1 MRRLL
6 ISALLLCSAP
16 VSAQHL
22 APEDYIFPL
31 RNVAGLYSANFGE
44 MRPNHFH
51 SGIDIKTD
59 GMTGKPVLATAD
71 GYISR
76 IAVTP
81 GGYGRAIY
89 ITHPNGTTS
98 VYGHL
103 SKFRDDI
110 EKYVHEERYRTRRN
124 SINLYP
130 SADRFPL
137 KQGEQ
142 FAWSGNTG
150 SSAGP
155 HLHFEIRDSRTQRTL
170 NTISSGVIRT
180 RDDIPPRLVKLY
192 YVEVDSVRGVPVHAR
207 PRPVELVEK
216 TPGRYALKQ
225 EGALSVGGR
234 GYFILEATD
243 RKNDVSNTFGL
254 WRIREFADE
263 DPIFELR
270 IDGFAFDQ
278 TRYCNA
284 VTHYPMQVASRNE
297 VIRLTR
303 LDGCIDDFY
312 PVLKNQALL
321 TPSEGQ
327 SQQIR
332 IEAEDDS
339 GNRSI
344 LEFRTIRQP
353 AQRDFRAVCDS
364 TALIVDNRRPF
375 SHTAGEA
382 SVHIP
387 AGVFYEPLF
396 FSQSSRPAQFAAAP
410 SVAVLSPL
418 YSILD
423 YDTPLHTAATVT
435 IRAYVP
441 QNLQPHTTL
450 GFVRKGKVSYAGGK
464 YKNGAVTLST
474 RNIGRLLRGGR
485 HRSATHRAPLQSRRA
500 DQNAQH
506 HLPPARQLLR
516 HRQLYGHT
524 RRGVDPAR
532 TQSDAGHH
540 YPHLRRLPHP
550 ERPELHAPTDRH
562 GQLWQQNRL
571 ETDDNPI
578 TIPIF
583 TYFRHCP
590 QHSDG
595 RPENR
600 PELFSDNALP
610 DYTAPFIFGP
620 WRILSQA
627 RHTMTTKD
635 PLNSY
640 CLADLSSFFSS
651 DSGAVRTLDPQLRR
665 LLLYPTELRN
675 QRLQH
680 IIA

>member
-321 TPSEGQ
+321 TLSEGQ

-474 RNIGRLLRGGR
+474 RTLGDFCVV
-485 HRSATHRAPLQSRRA
+485 ATHRAPLQSRRA

>member
-98 VYGHL
+98 VYGH
-103 SKFRDDI
+103 FRDDI

-474 RNIGRLLRGGR
+474 RTLGDFCVVADTVPPRIEPRFKAGEPIRTRSITFRLRDNFSGIG
-485 HRSATHRAPLQSRRA
+485 S
-500 DQNAQH
+500 
-506 HLPPARQLLR
+506 
-516 HRQLYGHT
+516 
-524 RRGVDPAR
+524 
-532 TQSDAGHH
+532 
-540 YPHLRRLPHP
+540 
-550 ERPELHAPTDRH
+550 
-562 GQLWQQNRL
+562 
-571 ETDDNPI
+571 
-578 TIPIF
+578 
-583 TYFRHCP
+583 
-590 QHSDG
+590 
-595 RPENR
+595 
-600 PELFSDNALP
+600 
-610 DYTAPFIFGP
+610 YTA
-620 WRILSQA
+620 
-627 RHTMTTKD
+627 
-635 PLNSY
+635 
-640 CLADLSSFFSS
+640 
-651 DSGAVRTLDPQLRR
+651 TLDGEWILLERNPMQGTITHTFDDSRTPKGRSYTLQLTVTDNCGNKTVWKRTITR
-665 LLLYPTELRN
+665 
-675 QRLQH
+675 
-680 IIA
+680 

>member
-31 RNVAGLYSANFGE
+31 RDVAGLYSANFGE

-59 GMTGKPVLATAD
+59 GVTGKPVLATAD

-130 SADRFPL
+130 PADRFPL

-234 GYFILEATD
+234 GYFILETTD

-474 RNIGRLLRGGR
+474 RTLGDFCVV
-485 HRSATHRAPLQSRRA
+485 A
-500 DQNAQH
+500 DI
-506 HLPPARQLLR
+506 ARFMW
-516 HRQLYGHT
+516 
-524 RRGVDPAR
+524 
-532 TQSDAGHH
+532 
-540 YPHLRRLPHP
+540 
-550 ERPELHAPTDRH
+550 EE
-562 GQLWQQNRL
+562 
-571 ETDDNPI
+571 
-578 TIPIF
+578 
-583 TYFRHCP
+583 
-590 QHSDG
+590 
-595 RPENR
+595 
-600 PELFSDNALP
+600 
-610 DYTAPFIFGP
+610 
-620 WRILSQA
+620 IL
-627 RHTMTTKD
+627 
-635 PLNSY
+635 
-640 CLADLSSFFSS
+640 
-651 DSGAVRTLDPQLRR
+651 
-665 LLLYPTELRN
+665 
-675 QRLQH
+675 
-680 IIA
+680 

>member
-1 MRRLL
+1 M
-6 ISALLLCSAP
+6 
-16 VSAQHL
+16 
-22 APEDYIFPL
+22 
-31 RNVAGLYSANFGE
+31 
-44 MRPNHFH
+44 
-51 SGIDIKTD
+51 
-59 GMTGKPVLATAD
+59 
-71 GYISR
+71 SR
-76 IAVTP
+76 CT
-81 GGYGRAIY
+81 
-89 ITHPNGTTS
+89 
-98 VYGHL
+98 
-103 SKFRDDI
+103 
-110 EKYVHEERYRTRRN
+110 
-124 SINLYP
+124 
-130 SADRFPL
+130 
-137 KQGEQ
+137 
-142 FAWSGNTG
+142 
-150 SSAGP
+150 
-155 HLHFEIRDSRTQRTL
+155 
-170 NTISSGVIRT
+170 
-180 RDDIPPRLVKLY
+180 
-192 YVEVDSVRGVPVHAR
+192 

-234 GYFILEATD
+234 GYFILETTD

-474 RNIGRLLRGGR
+474 RTLGDFCVVADTVPPRIEPRFKAGEPIRTRSITFRLRDNFSGIG
-485 HRSATHRAPLQSRRA
+485 S
-500 DQNAQH
+500 
-506 HLPPARQLLR
+506 
-516 HRQLYGHT
+516 
-524 RRGVDPAR
+524 
-532 TQSDAGHH
+532 
-540 YPHLRRLPHP
+540 
-550 ERPELHAPTDRH
+550 
-562 GQLWQQNRL
+562 
-571 ETDDNPI
+571 
-578 TIPIF
+578 
-583 TYFRHCP
+583 
-590 QHSDG
+590 
-595 RPENR
+595 
-600 PELFSDNALP
+600 
-610 DYTAPFIFGP
+610 YTA
-620 WRILSQA
+620 
-627 RHTMTTKD
+627 
-635 PLNSY
+635 
-640 CLADLSSFFSS
+640 
-651 DSGAVRTLDPQLRR
+651 TLDGEWILLERNPMQGTITHTFDDSRTPKGRSYTLQLTVTDNCGNKTVWKRTITR
-665 LLLYPTELRN
+665 
-675 QRLQH
+675 
-680 IIA
+680 

>member
-31 RNVAGLYSANFGE
+31 RDVAGLYSANFGE

-59 GMTGKPVLATAD
+59 GVTGKPVLATAD

-170 NTISSGVIRT
+170 NTIS
-180 RDDIPPRLVKLY
+180 
-192 YVEVDSVRGVPVHAR
+192 
-207 PRPVELVEK
+207 
-216 TPGRYALKQ
+216 
-225 EGALSVGGR
+225 
-234 GYFILEATD
+234 
-243 RKNDVSNTFGL
+243 
-254 WRIREFADE
+254 IREFADE

-474 RNIGRLLRGGR
+474 RTLGDFCVVADTVPPRIEPRFKAGEPIRTRSITFRLRDNFSGIG
-485 HRSATHRAPLQSRRA
+485 S
-500 DQNAQH
+500 
-506 HLPPARQLLR
+506 
-516 HRQLYGHT
+516 
-524 RRGVDPAR
+524 
-532 TQSDAGHH
+532 
-540 YPHLRRLPHP
+540 
-550 ERPELHAPTDRH
+550 
-562 GQLWQQNRL
+562 
-571 ETDDNPI
+571 
-578 TIPIF
+578 
-583 TYFRHCP
+583 
-590 QHSDG
+590 
-595 RPENR
+595 
-600 PELFSDNALP
+600 
-610 DYTAPFIFGP
+610 YTA
-620 WRILSQA
+620 
-627 RHTMTTKD
+627 
-635 PLNSY
+635 
-640 CLADLSSFFSS
+640 
-651 DSGAVRTLDPQLRR
+651 TLDGEWILLERNPMQGTITHTFDDSRTPKGRSYTLQLTVTDNCGNKTVWKRTITR
-665 LLLYPTELRN
+665 
-675 QRLQH
+675 
-680 IIA
+680 

>member
-31 RNVAGLYSANFGE
+31 RDVAGLYYANFGE

-59 GMTGKPVLATAD
+59 GVTGKPVLATAD

-170 NTISSGVIRT
+170 NTISSGVIRAAPGET
-180 RDDIPPRLVKLY
+180 LLRRGGQRARCPGARPAPPRRAGRKN
-192 YVEVDSVRGVPVHAR
+192 AR
-207 PRPVELVEK
+207 TLCAQTGRSTLRRRP
-216 TPGRYALKQ
+216 
-225 EGALSVGGR
+225 

-474 RNIGRLLRGGR
+474 RTLGDFCVVADTVPPRIEPRFKAGEPIRTRSITFRLRDNFSGIG
-485 HRSATHRAPLQSRRA
+485 S
-500 DQNAQH
+500 
-506 HLPPARQLLR
+506 
-516 HRQLYGHT
+516 
-524 RRGVDPAR
+524 
-532 TQSDAGHH
+532 
-540 YPHLRRLPHP
+540 
-550 ERPELHAPTDRH
+550 
-562 GQLWQQNRL
+562 
-571 ETDDNPI
+571 
-578 TIPIF
+578 
-583 TYFRHCP
+583 
-590 QHSDG
+590 
-595 RPENR
+595 
-600 PELFSDNALP
+600 
-610 DYTAPFIFGP
+610 YTA
-620 WRILSQA
+620 
-627 RHTMTTKD
+627 
-635 PLNSY
+635 
-640 CLADLSSFFSS
+640 
-651 DSGAVRTLDPQLRR
+651 TLDGEWILLERNPMQGTITHTFDDSRTPKGRSYTLQLTVTDNCGNKTVWKRTITR
-665 LLLYPTELRN
+665 
-675 QRLQH
+675 
-680 IIA
+680 

>member
-31 RNVAGLYSANFGE
+31 RDVAGLYSANFGE

-59 GMTGKPVLATAD
+59 GVTGKPVLATAD

-364 TALIVDNRRPF
+364 TALIVDNPALLAYSRRGIGSHPRRRLLRTALFQSVEPPGPIRRRAVGRRP
-375 SHTAGEA
+375 
-382 SVHIP
+382 
-387 AGVFYEPLF
+387 
-396 FSQSSRPAQFAAAP
+396 
-410 SVAVLSPL
+410 LSPL
-418 YSILD
+418 FD
-423 YDTPLHTAATVT
+423 P
-435 IRAYVP
+435 R
-441 QNLQPHTTL
+441 
-450 GFVRKGKVSYAGGK
+450 
-464 YKNGAVTLST
+464 
-474 RNIGRLLRGGR
+474 
-485 HRSATHRAPLQSRRA
+485 
-500 DQNAQH
+500 
-506 HLPPARQLLR
+506 LR
-516 HRQLYGHT
+516 HASAYGGYGYDPGICSSELTTPHHPGFRPQREGFLC
-524 RRGVDPAR
+524 RRK
-532 TQSDAGHH
+532 
-540 YPHLRRLPHP
+540 
-550 ERPELHAPTDRH
+550 
-562 GQLWQQNRL
+562 
-571 ETDDNPI
+571 I
-578 TIPIF
+578 
-583 TYFRHCP
+583 
-590 QHSDG
+590 
-595 RPENR
+595 
-600 PELFSDNALP
+600 
-610 DYTAPFIFGP
+610 
-620 WRILSQA
+620 
-627 RHTMTTKD
+627 
-635 PLNSY
+635 
-640 CLADLSSFFSS
+640 
-651 DSGAVRTLDPQLRR
+651 
-665 LLLYPTELRN
+665 
-675 QRLQH
+675 
-680 IIA
+680 

>member
-31 RNVAGLYSANFGE
+31 RDVAGLYSANFGE

-59 GMTGKPVLATAD
+59 GVTGKPVLATAD

-410 SVAVLSPL
+410 SSPSSL
-418 YSILD
+418 PSIRSS
-423 YDTPLHTAATVT
+423 
-435 IRAYVP
+435 I
-441 QNLQPHTTL
+441 TT
-450 GFVRKGKVSYAGGK
+450 
-464 YKNGAVTLST
+464 
-474 RNIGRLLRGGR
+474 RLCI
-485 HRSATHRAPLQSRRA
+485 
-500 DQNAQH
+500 
-506 HLPPARQLLR
+506 
-516 HRQLYGHT
+516 
-524 RRGVDPAR
+524 
-532 TQSDAGHH
+532 
-540 YPHLRRLPHP
+540 RRLRLRSGHMFLRTYNPTPPWVSSAKGRFPMP
-550 ERPELHAPTDRH
+550 EENIKTAPSPFRPAHWATSAWWPT
-562 GQLWQQNRL
+562 
-571 ETDDNPI
+571 P
-578 TIPIF
+578 
-583 TYFRHCP
+583 FRHASSP
-590 QHSDG
+590 ASK
-595 RPENR
+595 PESR
-600 PELFSDNALP
+600 SERAASPSACE
-610 DYTAPFIFGP
+610 
-620 WRILSQA
+620 
-627 RHTMTTKD
+627 TTS
-635 PLNSY
+635 P
-640 CLADLSSFFSS
+640 A
-651 DSGAVRTLDPQLRR
+651 
-665 LLLYPTELRN
+665 
-675 QRLQH
+675 
-680 IIA
+680 

>member
-1 MRRLL
+1 M
-6 ISALLLCSAP
+6 
-16 VSAQHL
+16 
-22 APEDYIFPL
+22 
-31 RNVAGLYSANFGE
+31 
-44 MRPNHFH
+44 
-51 SGIDIKTD
+51 
-59 GMTGKPVLATAD
+59 
-71 GYISR
+71 
-76 IAVTP
+76 
-81 GGYGRAIY
+81 
-89 ITHPNGTTS
+89 
-98 VYGHL
+98 
-103 SKFRDDI
+103 
-110 EKYVHEERYRTRRN
+110 
-124 SINLYP
+124 
-130 SADRFPL
+130 
-137 KQGEQ
+137 
-142 FAWSGNTG
+142 
-150 SSAGP
+150 
-155 HLHFEIRDSRTQRTL
+155 
-170 NTISSGVIRT
+170 IRT

-396 FSQSSRPAQFAAAP
+396 SVSRAARPNSPPRRRSPSSLPSIRSSITTRLCIRRLRLRSGHMFLRTYNPTPPWVSSAKGRFPMPEENIKTAPSPFRPAHWATSAWWP
-410 SVAVLSPL
+410 
-418 YSILD
+418 
-423 YDTPLHTAATVT
+423 TP
-435 IRAYVP
+435 
-441 QNLQPHTTL
+441 
-450 GFVRKGKVSYAGGK
+450 
-464 YKNGAVTLST
+464 
-474 RNIGRLLRGGR
+474 
-485 HRSATHRAPLQSRRA
+485 
-500 DQNAQH
+500 
-506 HLPPARQLLR
+506 
-516 HRQLYGHT
+516 
-524 RRGVDPAR
+524 
-532 TQSDAGHH
+532 
-540 YPHLRRLPHP
+540 
-550 ERPELHAPTDRH
+550 
-562 GQLWQQNRL
+562 
-571 ETDDNPI
+571 
-578 TIPIF
+578 
-583 TYFRHCP
+583 FRHASSP
-590 QHSDG
+590 ASK
-595 RPENR
+595 PESR
-600 PELFSDNALP
+600 SERAASPSACE
-610 DYTAPFIFGP
+610 
-620 WRILSQA
+620 
-627 RHTMTTKD
+627 TTS
-635 PLNSY
+635 P
-640 CLADLSSFFSS
+640 A
-651 DSGAVRTLDPQLRR
+651 
-665 LLLYPTELRN
+665 
-675 QRLQH
+675 
-680 IIA
+680 

>member
-31 RNVAGLYSANFGE
+31 RDVAGLYSANFGE

-59 GMTGKPVLATAD
+59 GVTGKPVLATAD

-130 SADRFPL
+130 PADRFPL

-234 GYFILEATD
+234 GYFILETTD

-344 LEFRTIRQP
+344 LEFRTIR
-353 AQRDFRAVCDS
+353 
-364 TALIVDNRRPF
+364 
-375 SHTAGEA
+375 
-382 SVHIP
+382 
-387 AGVFYEPLF
+387 
-396 FSQSSRPAQFAAAP
+396 
-410 SVAVLSPL
+410 
-418 YSILD
+418 
-423 YDTPLHTAATVT
+423 
-435 IRAYVP
+435 AYVP

-474 RNIGRLLRGGR
+474 RTLGDFCVVADTVPPRIEPRFKAGEPIRTRSITFRLRDNFSGIG
-485 HRSATHRAPLQSRRA
+485 S
-500 DQNAQH
+500 
-506 HLPPARQLLR
+506 
-516 HRQLYGHT
+516 
-524 RRGVDPAR
+524 
-532 TQSDAGHH
+532 
-540 YPHLRRLPHP
+540 
-550 ERPELHAPTDRH
+550 
-562 GQLWQQNRL
+562 
-571 ETDDNPI
+571 
-578 TIPIF
+578 
-583 TYFRHCP
+583 
-590 QHSDG
+590 
-595 RPENR
+595 
-600 PELFSDNALP
+600 
-610 DYTAPFIFGP
+610 YTA
-620 WRILSQA
+620 
-627 RHTMTTKD
+627 
-635 PLNSY
+635 
-640 CLADLSSFFSS
+640 
-651 DSGAVRTLDPQLRR
+651 TLDGEWILLERNPMQGTITHTFDDSRTPKGRSYTLQLTVTDNCGNKTVWKRTITR
-665 LLLYPTELRN
+665 
-675 QRLQH
+675 
-680 IIA
+680 

>member
-31 RNVAGLYSANFGE
+31 RDVAGLYSANFGE

-59 GMTGKPVLATAD
+59 GVTGKPVLATAD

-474 RNIGRLLRGGR
+474 RTLGSMRGGR

>member
-31 RNVAGLYSANFGE
+31 RDVAGLYSANFGE

-59 GMTGKPVLATAD
+59 GVTGKPVLATAD

-450 GFVRKGKVSYAGGK
+450 GFVRKGKVSYAEK
-464 YKNGAVTLST
+464 
-474 RNIGRLLRGGR
+474 RRRHPFDPHIGRLLRGGR

>member
-284 VTHYPMQVASRNE
+284 VSRAARPNSPPRRRSPSSLPS
-297 VIRLTR
+297 IRSSITTR
-303 LDGCIDDFY
+303 LCIRRLRLRSGHMFLRTY
-312 PVLKNQALL
+312 NP
-321 TPSEGQ
+321 TPPWVSSAKGRFPMPEEN
-327 SQQIR
+327 IK
-332 IEAEDDS
+332 
-339 GNRSI
+339 
-344 LEFRTIRQP
+344 
-353 AQRDFRAVCDS
+353 
-364 TALIVDNRRPF
+364 TAPSPF
-375 SHTAGEA
+375 
-382 SVHIP
+382 
-387 AGVFYEPLF
+387 
-396 FSQSSRPAQFAAAP
+396 RPAHWATSAWWP
-410 SVAVLSPL
+410 
-418 YSILD
+418 
-423 YDTPLHTAATVT
+423 TP
-435 IRAYVP
+435 
-441 QNLQPHTTL
+441 
-450 GFVRKGKVSYAGGK
+450 
-464 YKNGAVTLST
+464 
-474 RNIGRLLRGGR
+474 
-485 HRSATHRAPLQSRRA
+485 
-500 DQNAQH
+500 
-506 HLPPARQLLR
+506 
-516 HRQLYGHT
+516 
-524 RRGVDPAR
+524 
-532 TQSDAGHH
+532 
-540 YPHLRRLPHP
+540 
-550 ERPELHAPTDRH
+550 
-562 GQLWQQNRL
+562 
-571 ETDDNPI
+571 
-578 TIPIF
+578 
-583 TYFRHCP
+583 FRHASSP
-590 QHSDG
+590 ASK
-595 RPENR
+595 PESR
-600 PELFSDNALP
+600 SERAASPSACE
-610 DYTAPFIFGP
+610 
-620 WRILSQA
+620 
-627 RHTMTTKD
+627 TTS
-635 PLNSY
+635 P
-640 CLADLSSFFSS
+640 A
-651 DSGAVRTLDPQLRR
+651 
-665 LLLYPTELRN
+665 
-675 QRLQH
+675 
-680 IIA
+680 

>member
-31 RNVAGLYSANFGE
+31 RDVAGLYSANFGE

-59 GMTGKPVLATAD
+59 GVTGKPVLATAD

-130 SADRFPL
+130 PADRFPL

-234 GYFILEATD
+234 GYFILETTD

-353 AQRDFRAVCDS
+353 AQRVFRAVCDS

-396 FSQSSRPAQFAAAP
+396 FQSVEPPGPIRRRTVGRRPLPSIRSSITTRLCIRRLRLRSGHMFLRTYNPTPPWVSSAKGRFPMPEENIKTAPSPFRPAHWATSAWWP
-410 SVAVLSPL
+410 
-418 YSILD
+418 
-423 YDTPLHTAATVT
+423 TP
-435 IRAYVP
+435 
-441 QNLQPHTTL
+441 
-450 GFVRKGKVSYAGGK
+450 
-464 YKNGAVTLST
+464 
-474 RNIGRLLRGGR
+474 
-485 HRSATHRAPLQSRRA
+485 
-500 DQNAQH
+500 
-506 HLPPARQLLR
+506 
-516 HRQLYGHT
+516 
-524 RRGVDPAR
+524 
-532 TQSDAGHH
+532 
-540 YPHLRRLPHP
+540 
-550 ERPELHAPTDRH
+550 
-562 GQLWQQNRL
+562 
-571 ETDDNPI
+571 
-578 TIPIF
+578 
-583 TYFRHCP
+583 FRHASSP
-590 QHSDG
+590 ASK
-595 RPENR
+595 PESR
-600 PELFSDNALP
+600 SERAASPSACE
-610 DYTAPFIFGP
+610 
-620 WRILSQA
+620 
-627 RHTMTTKD
+627 TTS
-635 PLNSY
+635 P
-640 CLADLSSFFSS
+640 A
-651 DSGAVRTLDPQLRR
+651 
-665 LLLYPTELRN
+665 
-675 QRLQH
+675 
-680 IIA
+680 

>member
-31 RNVAGLYSANFGE
+31 RDVAGLYSANFGE

-59 GMTGKPVLATAD
+59 GVTGKPVLATAD

-130 SADRFPL
+130 PA
-137 KQGEQ
+137 
-142 FAWSGNTG
+142 
-150 SSAGP
+150 
-155 HLHFEIRDSRTQRTL
+155 
-170 NTISSGVIRT
+170 
-180 RDDIPPRLVKLY
+180 
-192 YVEVDSVRGVPVHAR
+192 
-207 PRPVELVEK
+207 
-216 TPGRYALKQ
+216 
-225 EGALSVGGR
+225 
-234 GYFILEATD
+234 D

-474 RNIGRLLRGGR
+474 RTLGDFCVVADTVPPRIEPRFKAGEPIRTRSITFRLRDNFSGIG
-485 HRSATHRAPLQSRRA
+485 S
-500 DQNAQH
+500 
-506 HLPPARQLLR
+506 
-516 HRQLYGHT
+516 
-524 RRGVDPAR
+524 
-532 TQSDAGHH
+532 
-540 YPHLRRLPHP
+540 
-550 ERPELHAPTDRH
+550 
-562 GQLWQQNRL
+562 
-571 ETDDNPI
+571 
-578 TIPIF
+578 
-583 TYFRHCP
+583 
-590 QHSDG
+590 
-595 RPENR
+595 
-600 PELFSDNALP
+600 
-610 DYTAPFIFGP
+610 YTA
-620 WRILSQA
+620 
-627 RHTMTTKD
+627 
-635 PLNSY
+635 
-640 CLADLSSFFSS
+640 
-651 DSGAVRTLDPQLRR
+651 TLDGEWILLERNPMQGTITHTFDDSRTPKGRSYTLQLTVTDNCGNKTVWKRTITR
-665 LLLYPTELRN
+665 
-675 QRLQH
+675 
-680 IIA
+680 

>member
-1 MRRLL
+1 M
-6 ISALLLCSAP
+6 
-16 VSAQHL
+16 
-22 APEDYIFPL
+22 
-31 RNVAGLYSANFGE
+31 
-44 MRPNHFH
+44 
-51 SGIDIKTD
+51 
-59 GMTGKPVLATAD
+59 
-71 GYISR
+71 
-76 IAVTP
+76 
-81 GGYGRAIY
+81 
-89 ITHPNGTTS
+89 
-98 VYGHL
+98 
-103 SKFRDDI
+103 
-110 EKYVHEERYRTRRN
+110 
-124 SINLYP
+124 
-130 SADRFPL
+130 
-137 KQGEQ
+137 
-142 FAWSGNTG
+142 
-150 SSAGP
+150 
-155 HLHFEIRDSRTQRTL
+155 
-170 NTISSGVIRT
+170 IRT

-464 YKNGAVTLST
+464 YKNRLRDNFSG
-474 RNIGRLLRGGR
+474 IG
-485 HRSATHRAPLQSRRA
+485 S
-500 DQNAQH
+500 
-506 HLPPARQLLR
+506 
-516 HRQLYGHT
+516 
-524 RRGVDPAR
+524 
-532 TQSDAGHH
+532 
-540 YPHLRRLPHP
+540 
-550 ERPELHAPTDRH
+550 
-562 GQLWQQNRL
+562 
-571 ETDDNPI
+571 
-578 TIPIF
+578 
-583 TYFRHCP
+583 
-590 QHSDG
+590 
-595 RPENR
+595 
-600 PELFSDNALP
+600 
-610 DYTAPFIFGP
+610 YTA
-620 WRILSQA
+620 
-627 RHTMTTKD
+627 
-635 PLNSY
+635 
-640 CLADLSSFFSS
+640 
-651 DSGAVRTLDPQLRR
+651 TLDGEWILLERNPMQGTITHTFDDSRTPKGRSYTLQLTVTDNCGNKTVWKRTITR
-665 LLLYPTELRN
+665 
-675 QRLQH
+675 
-680 IIA
+680 

>member
-31 RNVAGLYSANFGE
+31 RDVAGLYSANFGE

-59 GMTGKPVLATAD
+59 GVTGKPVLATAD

-130 SADRFPL
+130 PADRFPL

-225 EGALSVGGR
+225 EGALSVG
-234 GYFILEATD
+234 
-243 RKNDVSNTFGL
+243 
-254 WRIREFADE
+254 
-263 DPIFELR
+263 
-270 IDGFAFDQ
+270 
-278 TRYCNA
+278 
-284 VTHYPMQVASRNE
+284 
-297 VIRLTR
+297 
-303 LDGCIDDFY
+303 
-312 PVLKNQALL
+312 
-321 TPSEGQ
+321 
-327 SQQIR
+327 
-332 IEAEDDS
+332 
-339 GNRSI
+339 
-344 LEFRTIRQP
+344 
-353 AQRDFRAVCDS
+353 
-364 TALIVDNRRPF
+364 
-375 SHTAGEA
+375 
-382 SVHIP
+382 
-387 AGVFYEPLF
+387 VFYEPLF

-474 RNIGRLLRGGR
+474 RTLGDFCVVADTVPPRIEPRFKAGEPIRTRSITFRLRDNFSGIG
-485 HRSATHRAPLQSRRA
+485 S
-500 DQNAQH
+500 
-506 HLPPARQLLR
+506 
-516 HRQLYGHT
+516 
-524 RRGVDPAR
+524 
-532 TQSDAGHH
+532 
-540 YPHLRRLPHP
+540 
-550 ERPELHAPTDRH
+550 
-562 GQLWQQNRL
+562 
-571 ETDDNPI
+571 
-578 TIPIF
+578 
-583 TYFRHCP
+583 
-590 QHSDG
+590 
-595 RPENR
+595 
-600 PELFSDNALP
+600 
-610 DYTAPFIFGP
+610 YTA
-620 WRILSQA
+620 
-627 RHTMTTKD
+627 
-635 PLNSY
+635 
-640 CLADLSSFFSS
+640 
-651 DSGAVRTLDPQLRR
+651 TLDGEWILLERNPMQGTITHTFDDSRTPKGRSYTLQLTVTDNCGNKTVWKRTITR
-665 LLLYPTELRN
+665 
-675 QRLQH
+675 
-680 IIA
+680 

>member
-31 RNVAGLYSANFGE
+31 RDVAGLYSANFGE

-59 GMTGKPVLATAD
+59 GVTGKPVLATAD

-130 SADRFPL
+130 PADRFPL

-234 GYFILEATD
+234 GYFILETTD

-396 FSQSSRPAQFAAAP
+396 FSQSSRPPNSPPHRRSPSSLPSIRSSITTRLCIRRLRLRSGHMFLRTYNPTPPWVSSAKGRFPMPEENIKTAP
-410 SVAVLSPL
+410 SPFRPAHWATSAWWP
-418 YSILD
+418 
-423 YDTPLHTAATVT
+423 TP
-435 IRAYVP
+435 
-441 QNLQPHTTL
+441 
-450 GFVRKGKVSYAGGK
+450 
-464 YKNGAVTLST
+464 
-474 RNIGRLLRGGR
+474 
-485 HRSATHRAPLQSRRA
+485 
-500 DQNAQH
+500 
-506 HLPPARQLLR
+506 
-516 HRQLYGHT
+516 
-524 RRGVDPAR
+524 
-532 TQSDAGHH
+532 
-540 YPHLRRLPHP
+540 
-550 ERPELHAPTDRH
+550 
-562 GQLWQQNRL
+562 
-571 ETDDNPI
+571 
-578 TIPIF
+578 
-583 TYFRHCP
+583 FRHASSP
-590 QHSDG
+590 ASK
-595 RPENR
+595 PESR
-600 PELFSDNALP
+600 SERAASPSACE
-610 DYTAPFIFGP
+610 
-620 WRILSQA
+620 
-627 RHTMTTKD
+627 TTS
-635 PLNSY
+635 P
-640 CLADLSSFFSS
+640 A
-651 DSGAVRTLDPQLRR
+651 
-665 LLLYPTELRN
+665 
-675 QRLQH
+675 
-680 IIA
+680 

>member
-474 RNIGRLLRGGR
+474 RSGGR

>member
-31 RNVAGLYSANFGE
+31 RDVAGLYSANFGE

-59 GMTGKPVLATAD
+59 GVTGKPVLATAD

-234 GYFILEATD
+234 GYFILQATD
-243 RKNDVSNTFGL
+243 RKNDASNTFGL

-332 IEAEDDS
+332 IEAEDDC
-339 GNRSI
+339 GNRSQ
-344 LEFRTIRQP
+344 LEFDILGRTETL
-353 AQRDFRAVCDS
+353 RAEADS
-364 TALIVDNRRPF
+364 TAVVLRPEKAALVRAGRDL
-375 SHTAGEA
+375 TAR
-382 SVHIP
+382 IP
-387 AGVFYEPLF
+387 AGAVYEPIF
-396 FSQSSRPAQFAAAP
+396 CRPEQRQAP
-410 SVAVLSPL
+410 ASDSTAAVLSPA
-418 YSILD
+418 YRILD
-423 YDTPLHTAATVT
+423 AETPLRRPMTVSVHAFVPDDMQSRTVLATRTA
-435 IRAYVP
+435 
-441 QNLQPHTTL
+441 
-450 GFVRKGKVSYAGGK
+450 KGRIACIGGRYAD
-464 YKNGAVTLST
+464 GAVTATT
-474 RNIGRLLRGGR
+474 RTTGDIFVAADTIPPRIRPLFSEGADLGGVRSIRFRVSDNFSGIASCTLLIDGRWVPCDRFPMQGTLVHAFDLPAAKKR
-485 HRSATHRAPLQSRRA
+485 RSV
-500 DQNAQH
+500 
-506 HLPPARQLLR
+506 QL
-516 HRQLYGHT
+516 T
-524 RRGVDPAR
+524 V
-532 TQSDAGHH
+532 
-540 YPHLRRLPHP
+540 
-550 ERPELHAPTDRH
+550 TDRC
-562 GQLWQQNRL
+562 GN
-571 ETDDNPI
+571 
-578 TIPIF
+578 
-583 TYFRHCP
+583 
-590 QHSDG
+590 
-595 RPENR
+595 
-600 PELFSDNALP
+600 
-610 DYTAPFIFGP
+610 TARWEGTF
-620 WRILSQA
+620 WR
-627 RHTMTTKD
+627 
-635 PLNSY
+635 
-640 CLADLSSFFSS
+640 
-651 DSGAVRTLDPQLRR
+651 
-665 LLLYPTELRN
+665 
-675 QRLQH
+675 
-680 IIA
+680 

>member
-130 SADRFPL
+130 SADRFP
-137 KQGEQ
+137 
-142 FAWSGNTG
+142 
-150 SSAGP
+150 
-155 HLHFEIRDSRTQRTL
+155 
-170 NTISSGVIRT
+170 
-180 RDDIPPRLVKLY
+180 
-192 YVEVDSVRGVPVHAR
+192 
-207 PRPVELVEK
+207 
-216 TPGRYALKQ
+216 LKQ

-474 RNIGRLLRGGR
+474 RTLGDFCVVADTVPPRIEPRFKAGEPIRTRSITFRLRDDFSGIG
-485 HRSATHRAPLQSRRA
+485 S
-500 DQNAQH
+500 
-506 HLPPARQLLR
+506 
-516 HRQLYGHT
+516 
-524 RRGVDPAR
+524 
-532 TQSDAGHH
+532 
-540 YPHLRRLPHP
+540 
-550 ERPELHAPTDRH
+550 
-562 GQLWQQNRL
+562 
-571 ETDDNPI
+571 
-578 TIPIF
+578 
-583 TYFRHCP
+583 
-590 QHSDG
+590 
-595 RPENR
+595 
-600 PELFSDNALP
+600 
-610 DYTAPFIFGP
+610 YTA
-620 WRILSQA
+620 
-627 RHTMTTKD
+627 
-635 PLNSY
+635 
-640 CLADLSSFFSS
+640 
-651 DSGAVRTLDPQLRR
+651 TLDGEWILLERNPMQGTITHTFDDSRTPKGRSYTLQLTVTDNCGNKTVWKRTITR
-665 LLLYPTELRN
+665 
-675 QRLQH
+675 
-680 IIA
+680 

>member
-31 RNVAGLYSANFGE
+31 RDVAGLYSANFGE

-59 GMTGKPVLATAD
+59 GVTGKPVLATAD

-396 FSQSSRPAQFAAAP
+396 FSQSPSSLPSIRSSITTRLCIRRLRLRSGHMFLRTYNPTPPWVSSAKGRFPMPEENIKTAPSPFRPAHWATSAWWP
-410 SVAVLSPL
+410 
-418 YSILD
+418 
-423 YDTPLHTAATVT
+423 TP
-435 IRAYVP
+435 
-441 QNLQPHTTL
+441 
-450 GFVRKGKVSYAGGK
+450 
-464 YKNGAVTLST
+464 
-474 RNIGRLLRGGR
+474 
-485 HRSATHRAPLQSRRA
+485 
-500 DQNAQH
+500 
-506 HLPPARQLLR
+506 
-516 HRQLYGHT
+516 
-524 RRGVDPAR
+524 
-532 TQSDAGHH
+532 
-540 YPHLRRLPHP
+540 
-550 ERPELHAPTDRH
+550 
-562 GQLWQQNRL
+562 
-571 ETDDNPI
+571 
-578 TIPIF
+578 
-583 TYFRHCP
+583 FRHASSP
-590 QHSDG
+590 ASK
-595 RPENR
+595 PESR
-600 PELFSDNALP
+600 SERAASPSACE
-610 DYTAPFIFGP
+610 
-620 WRILSQA
+620 
-627 RHTMTTKD
+627 TTS
-635 PLNSY
+635 P
-640 CLADLSSFFSS
+640 A
-651 DSGAVRTLDPQLRR
+651 
-665 LLLYPTELRN
+665 
-675 QRLQH
+675 
-680 IIA
+680 